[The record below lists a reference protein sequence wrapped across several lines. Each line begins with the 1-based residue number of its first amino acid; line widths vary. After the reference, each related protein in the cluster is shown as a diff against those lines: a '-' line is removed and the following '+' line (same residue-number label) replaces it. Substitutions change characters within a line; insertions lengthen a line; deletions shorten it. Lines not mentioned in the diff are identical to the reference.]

1 MSGLFSLAQLRAIE
15 QSAAATL
22 PPGTLMERAGRA
34 AAEYAYGLLAGIAA
48 PRVLVLA
55 GPGNNGGDALEVA
68 ARLSHSTATVQVF
81 LTHPGKQY
89 ASPEAQRALERARS
103 SNAVFVEDLD
113 HLEWDLAIDGMFGI
127 GLQRP
132 VEGRALDCIGRL
144 NHANKM
150 VLALD
155 CPSGLDADSGA
166 VTGAVVRASHTLTF
180 IADKPG
186 LHTGSGKEYSGHV
199 EVDHLRVDHHFFP
212 APRAKLNDPAL
223 FDPYLARRPVDSH
236 KGSFGDVAIIGGAEG
251 MLGAPMLAAR
261 AALYGGAGR
270 VIAAMLARGQHVD
283 PLQPEIMFRDAATFE
298 IDSTACA
305 CGPGLGKTPEAT
317 RLLVRALDSAA
328 QLVLDADALNLVAL
342 SDSLRERLRARG
354 KAILTPHPLEAARL
368 SGRST
373 AEIQADRVGSAAAL
387 AAQFRCVV
395 VLKGA
400 GTVIAMPDGEL
411 VVNGTGNPGLATAG
425 TGDVL
430 AGLAGS
436 LLAQGW
442 PYREAALGSVYMH
455 GQAADDLVEQGI
467 GPVGLTAGELAPAIR
482 AVRNALSVRRSVP
495 PRW

>member
-1 MSGLFSLAQLRAIE
+1 MHGLFSIAQVRAIE
-15 QSAAATL
+15 HAAASTL

-34 AAEYAYGLLAGIAA
+34 AADYAFELLAGITA
-48 PRVLVLA
+48 PKVLVIA

-68 ARLSHSTATVQVF
+68 ANLSQSNVNVLVY
-81 LTHPGKQY
+81 LTHPGKPY
-89 ASPEAQRALERARS
+89 ASPESQRALERARS
-103 SNAVFVEDLD
+103 SNASFVEDLD
-113 HLEWDLAIDGMFGI
+113 HLGWDLAIDGMFGI

-132 VEGRALDCIGRL
+132 LEGRPLDCIGRL
-144 NHANKM
+144 NNARKP

-155 CPSGLDADSGA
+155 CPSGLNADTGA
-166 VTGAVVRASHTLTF
+166 VRGAVVRASHTITF

-186 LHTGSGKEYSGHV
+186 LHTGAGKEYSGQV
-199 EVDHLRVDHHFFP
+199 AVDHLRVDHRYFP
-212 APRAKLNDPAL
+212 APVAKLNDPML
-223 FDPYLARRPVDSH
+223 FDPYLAHRPVDSH
-236 KGSFGDVAIIGGAEG
+236 KGSFGDVAIVGGAEG
-251 MLGAPMLAAR
+251 MLGAAMLASR
-261 AALYGGAGR
+261 AALYSGAGR
-270 VIAAMLARGQHVD
+270 VITALLARGHHVD
-283 PLQPEIMFRDAATFE
+283 PLQPEIMYRDAITFDIE
-298 IDSTACA
+298 SDACV

-317 RLLVRALDSAA
+317 RLLIRAMDSDA

-342 SDSLRERLRARG
+342 SENLRERLRARG

-368 SGRST
+368 SGRPV

-387 AAQFRCVV
+387 AALFRCVV

-442 PYREAALGSVYMH
+442 PYREAALASVYMH
-455 GQAADDLVEQGI
+455 GQAADDLVEQGL

-482 AVRNALSVRRSVP
+482 SVRNTLSIRRSVP